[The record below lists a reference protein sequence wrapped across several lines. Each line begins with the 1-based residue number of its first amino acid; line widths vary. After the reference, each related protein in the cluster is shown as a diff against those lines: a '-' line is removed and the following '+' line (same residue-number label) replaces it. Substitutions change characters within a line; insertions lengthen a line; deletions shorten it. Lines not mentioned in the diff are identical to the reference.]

1 MSAAALERP
10 EKVPVLEER
19 SGATGHMKLAIRLPA
34 QAIAGIQ
41 ASAKTSTRNGFHLG
55 KQLAQRVNKQQHSGM
70 QPKNRS
76 QRIADLRFRSRQAAS
91 NETLVRILLTA
102 DRLEI
107 GPPCWPH
114 PSDCQQKR

>member
-1 MSAAALERP
+1 
-10 EKVPVLEER
+10 
-19 SGATGHMKLAIRLPA
+19 MKLAIRLPA

-41 ASAKTSTRNGFHLG
+41 ASAKNEYEKRSISE

-107 GPPCWPH
+107 GPPCCPH